1 MIHGAILRTDRLL
14 DEVTEAE
21 AFTGDAVCV
30 FTTDGVQ
37 VKGKYRGGKG
47 VFYKNDKNA
56 KALFFVTAMDILSE
70 KIFEML
76 GRDALIRL
84 QNATLLR
91 LSEKARAEAS
101 AHEKNV

>member
-1 MIHGAILRTDRLL
+1 MYHGAILRTDRLL
-14 DEVTEAE
+14 DEATKAE

-37 VKGKYRGGKG
+37 VKGKYYGDKS

-56 KALFFVTAMDILSE
+56 KAVFLAAAMDMLGE
-70 KIFEML
+70 KIYEML
-76 GRDALIRL
+76 GREVLIRL

-91 LSEKARAEAS
+91 LSEKTRAGAS

>member
-1 MIHGAILRTDRLL
+1 MYHGAILRTDRLL

-30 FTTDGVQ
+30 FATDGVQ
-37 VKGKYRGGKG
+37 VKGKYYGDKS

-56 KALFFVTAMDILSE
+56 KAVFLAAAMDMLGE
-70 KIFEML
+70 KIYEML
-76 GRDALIRL
+76 GREVLIRL

-91 LSEKARAEAS
+91 LSEKTRAGAS

>member
-14 DEVTEAE
+14 DEVTETE

-37 VKGKYRGGKG
+37 VKGKYYGDKS

-56 KALFFVTAMDILSE
+56 KAVFLAAAMDMLGE

-91 LSEKARAEAS
+91 LSERARAGAS

>member
-1 MIHGAILRTDRLL
+1 MYHGAILRTDRLL
-14 DEVTEAE
+14 DEATKAE

-37 VKGKYRGGKG
+37 VKGKYYGDKSI
-47 VFYKNDKNA
+47 FYKNDRNA
-56 KALFFVTAMDILSE
+56 KAVFLAAAMDMLSE
-70 KIFEML
+70 KIFEIL

-91 LSEKARAEAS
+91 LNEKARAEVA

>member
-1 MIHGAILRTDRLL
+1 ML
-14 DEVTEAE
+14 
-21 AFTGDAVCV
+21 
-30 FTTDGVQ
+30 TTDGVQ
-37 VKGKYRGGKG
+37 VKGKYYGDKS

-56 KALFFVTAMDILSE
+56 KAVFLAAAMDMLGE

-91 LSEKARAEAS
+91 LSEKARAGVS

>member
-1 MIHGAILRTDRLL
+1 MYHGAILRTDRLL

-30 FTTDGVQ
+30 FATDGVQ
-37 VKGKYRGGKG
+37 VKGQYRGGNG
-47 VFYKNDKNA
+47 VFYKNDKE
-56 KALFFVTAMDILSE
+56 ALMQFYETIVDVISE
-70 KIFEML
+70 KLYEMV
-76 GRDALIRL
+76 GNDEFIRR

-91 LSEKARAEAS
+91 LSEKARAGVS

>member
-47 VFYKNDKNA
+47 VFYKNDKE
-56 KALFFVTAMDILSE
+56 ALMQFYATIVDVISE
-70 KIFEML
+70 KLYEMV
-76 GRDALIRL
+76 GHDEFIRR

-91 LSEKARAEAS
+91 LSERARAGAS